1 MRVPVHIMGG
11 RVRHITNCLYRS
23 SRHSIVRCAWKCSW
37 GDQDMIA
44 KGRRRRLQHLIGQKA
59 MWRKICFC
67 LSRTS
72 DQAMPP
78 TLPCLH
84 CDRSWDDERVSV
96 IEKCREISGR
106 CRFKTNMVSGWPAN
120 ERLNGRIYLLTIW
133 LDLILVL
140 LLLTSSTE
148 MNCDEQT
155 KSNYTTNWLLRK
167 KQQPPESAEEVD
179 QGNRFKG
186 KC

>member
-1 MRVPVHIMGG
+1 MDQTDLHQVPIRKALFICFSSSFNKQERSILFYETRLLRFSTASIVFFPRPSTSLLMRVPVHIMGG

-84 CDRSWDDERVSV
+84 CDRSIVRWWTCFSN
-96 IEKCREISGR
+96 RE
-106 CRFKTNMVSGWPAN
+106 M
-120 ERLNGRIYLLTIW
+120 
-133 LDLILVL
+133 
-140 LLLTSSTE
+140 
-148 MNCDEQT
+148 
-155 KSNYTTNWLLRK
+155 
-167 KQQPPESAEEVD
+167 
-179 QGNRFKG
+179 
-186 KC
+186 